1 MSAPMPTS
9 KTSKA
14 AVPAET
20 SPEVANSPL
29 TLDDFRAAVRYL
41 LITGHGT
48 PAMVADELIQLDGLY
63 LQRIFTEGG
72 RDGASPMEAAE
83 ELAMKPVIG
92 KAWVKLGEGQMVL
105 SMGDRTGEY
114 VDQLV
119 TTGLFGDNCQQVVEA
134 MVRRGI
140 EAVLPVLQQTPPIKR
155 NR

>member
-1 MSAPMPTS
+1 MPPTKAKKAAHPVSSSSLDS
-9 KTSKA
+9 KTL
-14 AVPAET
+14 P
-20 SPEVANSPL
+20 

-48 PAMVADELIQLDGLY
+48 PAMVADELIQLDDLY

-72 RDGASPMEAAE
+72 SDGASPMEAAE